1 MFNSDPVAAVLLKC
15 KQLALR
21 CFKLLLVFLSVSHPH
36 SAGKG
41 KENRFPFVTLLL
53 TVLAS
58 AVLIVVII
66 AALYGLLNGL
76 LS

>member
-1 MFNSDPVAAVLLKC
+1 MFNSDPVAAVLLRC
-15 KQLALR
+15 KQLTLQ
-21 CFKLLLVFLSVSHPH
+21 CFKLLLVFLSASHPH

-41 KENRFPFVTLLL
+41 KEHRSPLFSLLL

-66 AALYGLLNGL
+66 AALYGLMNGL